1 MAAVVS
7 LTGTLPQACVENCLP
22 CVGFY
27 TRCNDQ
33 ETGRPSYQQAQGG
46 DFMIWCSSAAAPG
59 RWILGQSKDRGHN
72 RGRLYVIEDAPL
84 ERVTRTWMA
93 GTGTGWWCDAPGL
106 KVTAHAALPAD
117 DDVEVVSMRTR
128 EDRDSELRKRAVDVE
143 EEGASSSSAA
153 PRTHFKAAKTE
164 TRTA

>member
-46 DFMIWCSSAAAPG
+46 DFMIWWCSQG
-59 RWILGQSKDRGHN
+59 RWIVGRSKDKGSCI
-72 RGRLYVIEDAPL
+72 GRLFVEEDAPL
-84 ERVTRTWMA
+84 ERVTRTWVA
-93 GTGTGWWCDAPGL
+93 GTGTVWHEAPGL